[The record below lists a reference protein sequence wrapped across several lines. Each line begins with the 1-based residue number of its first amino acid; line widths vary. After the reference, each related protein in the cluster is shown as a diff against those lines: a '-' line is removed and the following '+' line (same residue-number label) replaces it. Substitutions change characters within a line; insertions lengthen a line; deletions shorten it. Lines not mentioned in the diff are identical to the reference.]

1 MGDAPGAHRPALMQQ
16 ALFSKEFCAILFE
29 SGCMRQTGA
38 KNRGAWAVRQDIS
51 MTDRGWRTAP
61 RAFAVMTGFTLVA
74 GCAVTPYDAPAFS
87 FLSSYKSV
95 PEGSPVLLSNA
106 NWWKTFK
113 DPTLD
118 ALIETGFAGNLN
130 LDIARE
136 RVIEARAQ
144 QRAVPQSAFFSP
156 RTSAGRERDGNGRTD
171 TRADATLGFDWI
183 IDIYGGRRAQVD
195 AAGARIE
202 VADAEVDAAR
212 LLLLLNIAN
221 AYVDLRY
228 QQTSLRLR
236 QSELASRGQT
246 LELIERLQQG
256 NAATQVDVVKAR
268 ALVSET
274 RSEIPEIRAA
284 IDAARNEIAVLTGKV
299 PGTLGIDLDKGARQP
314 RVSLSPEVGIPA
326 DLLRNRPDIRVA
338 ERRYYASFRDVAAA
352 RADLYPRL
360 SLSGMITRSTLSG
373 SAGTEYFFG
382 PTLTF
387 PILPTTARRAT
398 VEQRESLV
406 RQAHTQWKL
415 TVLEAIRDVE
425 TSLAEYGAALSA
437 QRSADETVRLYK
449 QVVMLTRQIVT
460 RDGATIR
467 DLIDAEQNVATANTT
482 LAATL
487 RRVGRNFVALNVNLG
502 SGHGV
507 GKRQMGGE

>member
-1 MGDAPGAHRPALMQQ
+1 M
-16 ALFSKEFCAILFE
+16 
-29 SGCMRQTGA
+29 TGQG
-38 KNRGAWAVRQDIS
+38 RR
-51 MTDRGWRTAP
+51 RAP
-61 RAFAVMTGFTLVA
+61 RAFSVLTCLAVLA
-74 GCAVTPYDAPAFS
+74 GCSDTPYDAPTFS
-87 FLSSYKSV
+87 FLSSYKEAPATSA
-95 PEGSPVLLSNA
+95 VLLSNA
-106 NWWKTFK
+106 NWWKSFN

-118 ALIETGFAGNLN
+118 ALVEKGLAGNLN

-136 RVIEARAQ
+136 RVTEAEAI
-144 QRAVPQSAFFSP
+144 QRAVPQSAFLSP
-156 RTSAGRERDGNGRTD
+156 RAGARRERDASGRTD
-171 TRADATLGFDWI
+171 TGTEASLGFEWI
-183 IDIYGGRRAQVD
+183 LDIYGGRRAQID

-228 QQTSLRLR
+228 QQTSLALR
-236 QSELASRGQT
+236 RSELASRRQT

-284 IDAARNEIAVLTGKV
+284 IEAAKNEIAVLSGQI
-299 PGTLGIDLDKGARQP
+299 PGTLGIDLDKGGRQP
-314 RVSLSPEVGIPA
+314 RVKLSPEVGIPA

-338 ERRYYASFRDVAAA
+338 ERSYYAAFRDVAAA
-352 RADLYPRL
+352 RADLYPQL
-360 SLSGMITRSTLSG
+360 SLSGTITRSSFSS

-382 PTLTF
+382 PALTF
-387 PILPTTARRAT
+387 PILPNTARRAN
-398 VEQRESLV
+398 VDQRESLV

-425 TSLAEYGAALSA
+425 TSLAEYAAALSA
-437 QRSADETVRLYK
+437 QRAAEETVQLYK
-449 QVVMLTRQIVT
+449 EVVTLTRQIVT

-467 DLIDAEQNVATANTT
+467 DLIDAEQNVATANTA
-482 LAATL
+482 LATTL
-487 RRVGRNFVALNVNLG
+487 RRVGRSFVELNVNLG

-507 GKRQMGGE
+507 EAKKKAEK

>member
-1 MGDAPGAHRPALMQQ
+1 MAGKGWRDASRAFCILAGLPMLAACSDEPYKAPVFPFLSAYKSAPG
-16 ALFSKEFCAILFE
+16 
-29 SGCMRQTGA
+29 GA
-38 KNRGAWAVRQDIS
+38 
-51 MTDRGWRTAP
+51 
-61 RAFAVMTGFTLVA
+61 
-74 GCAVTPYDAPAFS
+74 
-87 FLSSYKSV
+87 
-95 PEGSPVLLSNA
+95 PVLLSNA
-106 NWWKTFK
+106 DWWKSFD

-118 ALIETGFAGNLN
+118 ALVMAGLEGS
-130 LDIARE
+130 LDLDLAKE
-136 RVIEARAQ
+136 RVREAEAI
-144 QRAVPQSAFFSP
+144 QRSVPQSAFLSP
-156 RTSAGRERDGNGRTD
+156 RAGVRREGNDAGGAQ
-171 TRADATLGFDWI
+171 TRRQASLGFEWI
-183 IDIYGGRRAQVD
+183 FDIYGGRRAQID

-228 QQTSLRLR
+228 QQTSLALR
-236 QSELASRGQT
+236 RSELASRRQT

-284 IDAARNEIAVLTGKV
+284 IEAAKNEIAVLSGQI
-299 PGTLGIDLDKGARQP
+299 PGTLGINLDKGGRQP
-314 RVSLSPEVGIPA
+314 RVKLSPEVGIPA

-338 ERRYYASFRDVAAA
+338 ERSYYAAFRDVAAA
-352 RADLYPRL
+352 RADLYPQL
-360 SLSGMITRSTLSG
+360 SLSGTITRSSLSG

-382 PTLTF
+382 PALTF
-387 PILPTTARRAT
+387 PILPNTARRAN

-425 TSLAEYGAALSA
+425 TSLAEYAAALSA
-437 QRSADETVRLYK
+437 QRAAEETVQLYK
-449 QVVMLTRQIVT
+449 EVVTLTRQIVT

-467 DLIDAEQNVATANTT
+467 DLIDAEQNVATANTA
-482 LAATL
+482 LATTL
-487 RRVGRNFVALNVNLG
+487 RRVGRSFVELNVNLG
-502 SGHGV
+502 SGHAV
-507 GKRQMGGE
+507 GEEQAKK